1 MPTAPTRREFCS
13 FACQAASVIAVGAA
27 TACGGSPTSPSTSA
41 PPLSTVNGSVT
52 GPDYFCHRRC
62 GLSSRC
68 RWIGRHGADRPRR
81 LPARP
86 HGQDAFNALTATCTH
101 EACTITGFAA
111 PQFVCPCH
119 GSRYT
124 TAGAV
129 VNGPATRGLTSY
141 PTQFANGV
149 LTFTV

>member
-13 FACQAASVIAVGAA
+13 YACQAASVIAVGAA
-27 TACGGSPTSPSTSA
+27 TACGGSPTAPSTSA
-41 PPLSTVNGSVT
+41 PPLSTVTGSVT
-52 GPDYFCHRRC
+52 GRTISVTVDAASPLTAVGSAATVQT
-62 GLSSRC
+62 GL
-68 RWIGRHGADRPRR
+68 GTF
-81 LPARP
+81 LLARTA
-86 HGQDAFNALTATCTH
+86 QDAFSALTAICTH
-101 EACTITGFAA
+101 ENCTITGFAA
-111 PQFVCPCH
+111 PQYVCPCH

-149 LTFTV
+149 LTITV